1 MLSTT
6 DFTPMLEAV
15 CRAAQLCQRVQE
27 TQVRGVE
34 KPGREPVTIADY
46 GSQAI
51 LCQAL
56 TQYFPNDAV
65 IAEEQ
70 GEHFLNMLSAEQRQH
85 VAKLVGDTLQRVV
98 TPEDIVRWLDHG
110 RGRTAQR
117 IWVIDPIDG
126 TKGFLAGRHYTI
138 ALGLLEAYLP
148 VAGVL
153 GCPGYGEGKLVYAL
167 NGEARRVGLTGGM
180 PERIHV
186 SMRTPQERF
195 HVVESVEQ
203 QHAAHDVMQ
212 QIYEQAGITNREVLR
227 VDGQDK
233 YALIASGDAD
243 LYLRISPK
251 VDYRERV
258 WDHAAGVAVIT
269 AAGGTVTDKDGKPL
283 DFSMGEKLTNNM
295 SVIVSNGRA
304 HDHIVQVAQ
313 TVTS

>member
-27 TQVRGVE
+27 KQVLDVE

-56 TQYFPNDAV
+56 TQYFPNDGV

-70 GEHFLNMLSAEQRQH
+70 GEHFLNALPEEQRQH
-85 VAKLVGDTLQRVV
+85 VATLVGETLQNVV
-98 TPEDIVRWLDHG
+98 TAEDIVRWLDHG
-110 RGRTAQR
+110 RGRTTQR
-117 IWVIDPIDG
+117 TWVIDPIDG

-138 ALGLLEAYLP
+138 ALGLLEGHLP

-153 GCPGYGEGKLVYAL
+153 GCPGYGEGMLVYAL
-167 NGEARRVGLTGGM
+167 NGEARRVPLAGGF
-180 PERIHV
+180 PERIRV
-186 SMRTPQERF
+186 SMRTPKERF

-212 QIYEQAGITNREVLR
+212 QIYEQAGITNPQVLR
-227 VDGQDK
+227 IDGQDK

-251 VDYRERV
+251 ADYRERV

-269 AAGGTVTDKDGKPL
+269 AAGGTVTDKDGNQL
-283 DFSMGEKLTNNM
+283 DFSVGEKLANNM

-304 HDHIVQVAQ
+304 HDHIVRVAQ
-313 TVTS
+313 TVIS